1 MTDRISED
9 LKTIFLAGVGA
20 IATSAAKS
28 KEIVDKL
35 VKAGE
40 ITVEQGKVINE
51 ELKRNI
57 KDNLKDVKAKVDS
70 KCCKEAKPC
79 CDDDDDNIVDRMSFM
94 SKEELDAIKA
104 KLAELEASDKHDE
117 TAK

>member
-1 MTDRISED
+1 MKDRISED

-57 KDNLKDVKAKVDS
+57 KENINKAKEEHGE
-70 KCCKEAKPC
+70 CCKEAKSC
-79 CDDDDDNIVDRMSFM
+79 CADADDNIVDRMSFM

-104 KLAELEASDKHDE
+104 KLAEIEASDKHDAE
-117 TAK
+117 AK